1 MCVQDL
7 ADSDVEDEG
16 ALAEEWGADDT
27 PRLADA
33 VRVRVQQLVRSLHSV
48 DDTLGRAEPG
58 GHKWHGALVM
68 RRRIVSE
75 LRGCLQHPTTRAL
88 CDDDGGSSG
97 PRDGEGE
104 ERVAELLL
112 PGVVGTGA
120 CTT

>member
-7 ADSDVEDEG
+7 ADSDAEDEG
-16 ALAEEWGADDT
+16 TLAEEWGADDT

-33 VRVRVQQLVRSLHSV
+33 LRVRVQQLVRSLHSV

-88 CDDDGGSSG
+88 CDDDDGGSSG
-97 PRDGEGE
+97 PRNGEGE
-104 ERVAELLL
+104 EVRAELLPL

-120 CTT
+120 